1 MLPPPFTCYWPEES
15 PVTQPCHL
23 VEVWRFNSPLVNR
36 NLPYNYHPHL
46 GRRLPCNISHLFLPA
61 EDNTPPHFCT
71 LICEGITILFPGS
84 GRGLEV
90 SAGFYL
96 IENPWSMLTLMVPQG
111 KRKGPFQ
118 QEANWAT
125 PQKKVTPHKRV
136 HKQEQSQ
143 MEGMSNG
150 TLLTAAPNAT
160 LNGKNKKA
168 KNSVILRKI
177 RSESFLVNTANLKL
191 KEFGPPGLR

>member
-23 VEVWRFNSPLVNR
+23 VEVWRFNSLLVNR

-46 GRRLPCNISHLFLPA
+46 GRRLPCNICHLFLPA

-111 KRKGPFQ
+111 KVPSSKRQIEPHPRRKSHPIRECTNKSKARWKECLMAHYWRLHPMQ
-118 QEANWAT
+118 HWMVRIKR
-125 PQKKVTPHKRV
+125 QKIQLFSEKLD
-136 HKQEQSQ
+136 QSH
-143 MEGMSNG
+143 
-150 TLLTAAPNAT
+150 
-160 LNGKNKKA
+160 
-168 KNSVILRKI
+168 
-177 RSESFLVNTANLKL
+177 FL
-191 KEFGPPGLR
+191 